1 MNHENKGPDQDSSS
15 APFIYDSID
24 LIALLKSL
32 WQARGLIVKVTASFA
47 VLGLL
52 VAMLS
57 PVHYT
62 AKSTFVPQTP
72 ESKTSGSLS
81 GLAALA
87 GVNLSAAGDGTYIPA
102 SLYPNILASAPFRQE
117 ILATALIVQGDTIT
131 YKDYLLT
138 KAPNILAVVKRY
150 TLGLPGLLLSVLKA
164 QPESTPVGGQKS
176 IIQLTDAEY
185 ELYKSLEEVITV
197 EFSLEEGY
205 VSLSVTDSDPM
216 IAAQVAKA
224 TEVALQQRI
233 INYKIESSK
242 ALYDFVSAQFLEKQK
257 EVYSAQN
264 KLAYYKDRSRNFFT
278 AQISVEGQRLESE
291 FGVANAVYLEL
302 AKQKEQ
308 ASIQL
313 KKDTPIFAVL
323 EPVVVPK
330 EKSGPKRGLLL
341 AIFTFLGLVLSS
353 GYILFREPIISLRKE
368 ITS

>member
-1 MNHENKGPDQDSSS
+1 MNQENKGQEQDSSS
-15 APFIYDSID
+15 APFIDDSID
-24 LIALLKSL
+24 LIALIKSL
-32 WQARGLIVKVTASFA
+32 WQARGFIVKVTAGFA

-52 VAMLS
+52 VAFLS

-138 KAPNILAVVKRY
+138 KAPNILTYVKRY
-150 TLGLPGLLLSVLKA
+150 TLGLPGMLLSVLKA
-164 QPESTPVGGQKS
+164 QPESSPVGGQES
-176 IIQLTDAEY
+176 IIQLTDADY

-197 EFSLEEGY
+197 ESSLEEGF

-242 ALYDFVSAQFLEKQK
+242 SLYDFVTAQFLEKQK
-257 EVYSAQN
+257 EVYSTQN

-330 EKSGPKRGLLL
+330 EKSAPKRGLML